1 MLGEQAYGILNTA
14 VNGRIKNAH
23 VLGVLVARTEDLDRS
38 ELPEAISLVGQAVA
52 KRPQPARRAARQQ
65 AAVELL
71 GAHAGAQRTGTD
83 VGGRAN
89 QAD

>member
-52 KRPQPARRAARQQ
+52 KRAQPDAEPRNGDEGAARP
-65 AAVELL
+65 AV
-71 GAHAGAQRTGTD
+71 
-83 VGGRAN
+83 
-89 QAD
+89 